1 MRADRILD
9 IKGTVPLWWVN
20 FYGHI
25 HATVPEYAA
34 YVGGTFRMDM
44 LTKILL
50 EEYDAELIKPELC
63 GRDDIY
69 IEFPTEAAKT
79 FFLLKFS

>member
-9 IKGTVPLWWVN
+9 IKGSEHVWVN
-20 FYGHI
+20 FYVHI

-34 YVGGTFRMDM
+34 YIGGTFRMDIM
-44 LTKILL
+44 TKILL
-50 EEYDAELIKPELC
+50 EEYDAELHVSQLS
-63 GRDDIY
+63 RDDIT

-79 FFLLKFS
+79 LFLLKYS